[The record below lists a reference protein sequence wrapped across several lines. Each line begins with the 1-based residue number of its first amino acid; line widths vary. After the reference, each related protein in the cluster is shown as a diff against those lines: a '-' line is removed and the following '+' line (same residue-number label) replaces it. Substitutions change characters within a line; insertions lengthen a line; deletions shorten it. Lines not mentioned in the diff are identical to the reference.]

1 MCTGDTGAAL
11 HAEFNKHV
19 HEYTANYTNPV
30 TSGQIQDELREKE
43 IEDEEIE
50 SSLQQQISDSY
61 DYSTASMGG
70 AVFFG
75 KICVYKI

>member
-1 MCTGDTGAAL
+1 MTTSDTGATL

-19 HEYTANYTNPV
+19 NEYTTNYTNPV
-30 TSGQIQDELREKE
+30 TSGQIQDDLREKE
-43 IEDEEIE
+43 IEDEEP
-50 SSLQQQISDSY
+50 SLQQQISDSY
-61 DYSTASMGG
+61 NYSTASMGG

>member
-1 MCTGDTGAAL
+1 MTTSDTGATL

-19 HEYTANYTNPV
+19 NEYTTNYTNPV
-30 TSGQIQDELREKE
+30 TSGQIQDDLREKE
-43 IEDEEIE
+43 IEDEVP
-50 SSLQQQISDSY
+50 SLQQQISDSY
-61 DYSTASMGG
+61 NYSTASMGG